1 MDPFR
6 RFGILALLAFSGP
19 AHGMGTGADCA
30 ATAGCVEG
38 QGSSAAGES
47 PAVQV
52 APPAAAGSLLAIP
65 RLAAPPP
72 LERFVR
78 LAGADGDPSDCPE
91 SVCGVRVSDFR
102 QREPGDGTPVSR
114 ATYAYLSYDDRNLY
128 VVFVCFEEPG
138 MLRARMVRRE
148 DIFSDD
154 RVGVFLD
161 TFNDRQRAYAF
172 VANPFGIQL
181 DGITTEGQ
189 GTDYS
194 FDTLWHSQGR
204 ITSRGFV
211 VWMAIPFRSL
221 RFSGDSVQTWGISL
235 GRLIPRNSE
244 ASYWP
249 YVTRRKN
256 SFVAQFARLEGLER
270 ISPGRN
276 LQFIPYGLFARAR
289 TLAPGGVPPAEPGFV
304 RETEARGGL
313 DAKVVLRDA
322 FTLDVALNPDFSHV
336 ESDEPQVTINQ
347 RFEVFFPEKR
357 PFFIEN
363 TGFFQTRQNL
373 FFTRRV
379 VDPQFGARLTGKVNR
394 WAIGLLAIDDRAP
407 DRTAPTSGL
416 AANGSGA
423 RAAIGVG
430 RLQREFGRQS
440 NAGMLITTWH
450 RGDTRSTV
458 YSTDTRIS
466 LDPNWFFSGQISV
479 SDDRAADG
487 ARRIGAAG
495 LAEIAHS
502 GRHMRYFSRYVDRSP
517 EFIARLGFVPR
528 VDVRLMEHFA
538 DYTWRPEGRR
548 LHSHGP
554 SVYTLAN
561 WDRRNRVQDWIV
573 RTGYGFAFTGQG
585 SLTVEHTESLEL
597 FQELKFRKRVTGM
610 SFETEWLS
618 WLGFYSGYSL
628 GREVN
633 FFPAPGLA
641 PFVADSTGG
650 FARLDF
656 RPLPQLRVE
665 QSYIYSRLA
674 TGAEP
679 SLAGVPANTSIFNNH
694 LTRTRVH
701 YQFTRELSLRAILDY
716 SAVLPNSDLVGLE
729 RSKRL
734 GADFL
739 LTYLLN
745 PGTAL
750 YVGYTDLYD
759 NLALDPGSPAGLRR
773 TRSPT
778 TSTGRQFFVK
788 MSYLLRF

>member
-1 MDPFR
+1 MVPFQ
-6 RFGILALLAFSGP
+6 RFGVLVLLVFTGP
-19 AHGMGTGADCA
+19 VFGMGTGADC
-30 ATAGCVEG
+30 
-38 QGSSAAGES
+38 
-47 PAVQV
+47 
-52 APPAAAGSLLAIP
+52 PAAAGCAEGSSASAAGASRAKQAGPPAVAESWLSIP
-65 RLAAPPP
+65 RVAAPPP
-72 LERFVR
+72 LDRFLR
-78 LAGADGDPSDCPE
+78 LASAAGEPAECPE
-91 SVCGVRVSDFR
+91 NVCGVRVSDFR
-102 QREPGDGTPVSR
+102 QREPGDGVPASR
-114 ATYAYLSYDDRNLY
+114 ETFAYLSYDDGNLY
-128 VVFVCFEEPG
+128 AVFVCFEEPE

-172 VANPFGIQL
+172 VSNPLGIQL

-194 FDTLWHSQGR
+194 FDTLWHSEGR
-204 ITSRGFV
+204 ITWHGFV

-221 RFSGDSVQTWGISL
+221 RFSGEAVQTWGISL
-235 GRLIPRNSE
+235 GRLMPRNSE

-249 YVTRRKN
+249 YVTRRMD

-289 TLAPGGVPPAEPGFV
+289 ALDLAGTSGPAFV
-304 RETEARGGL
+304 TDTEARGGL
-313 DAKVVLRDA
+313 DAKIVIRDA

-363 TGFFQTRQNL
+363 AGFFQTRQNL

-379 VDPQFGARLTGKVNR
+379 VDPQFGARLTGKANR
-394 WAIGLLAIDDRAP
+394 WAFGLLAMDDRASGGA
-407 DRTAPTSGL
+407 APVSGV
-416 AANGSGA
+416 AASGSGD
-423 RAAIGVG
+423 RAAIAVG
-430 RLQREFGRQS
+430 RVQREFGRQS

-450 RGDTRSTV
+450 RGDARSTV
-458 YSTDTRIS
+458 YSTDTRIR

-479 SDDRAADG
+479 SDDRAVG
-487 ARRIGAAG
+487 GVRRIGAAG

-517 EFIARLGFVPR
+517 EFTARLGFVPR

-548 LHSHGP
+548 LLSHGP
-554 SVYTLAN
+554 SLYALVN

-585 SLTVEHTESLEL
+585 LLTVEHTESLEL
-597 FQELKFRKRVTGM
+597 FQETEFRKRLTAV

-633 FFPAPGLA
+633 FFPGPGLA
-641 PFVADSTGG
+641 PFVADSMGG

-656 RPLPQLRVE
+656 RPLPRLRVE

-679 SLAGVPANTSIFNNH
+679 VLAGVPADTSIFNNH

-716 SAVLPNSDLVGLE
+716 SAVLPNSDLVALE

-750 YVGYTDLYD
+750 YLGYTDLYD
-759 NLALDPGSPAGLRR
+759 NLALDPGSPTGLRR
-773 TRSPT
+773 TRSPS

>member
-1 MDPFR
+1 MGPFR
-6 RFGILALLAFSGP
+6 RIGVLVLLALSGP
-19 AHGMGTGADCA
+19 AYGMGAGADCP
-30 ATAGCVEG
+30 ATAGCAEG
-38 QGSSAAGES
+38 SRANAAGKSAA
-47 PAVQV
+47 VKV
-52 APPAAAGSLLAIP
+52 APPAAAESKLSIP
-65 RLAAPPP
+65 RVAAPPP
-72 LERFVR
+72 LEHFLR
-78 LAGADGDPSDCPE
+78 LAGADGEPAECPE
-91 SVCGVRVSDFR
+91 SVCGIRVSDFR
-102 QREPGDGTPVSR
+102 QREPGDGVPASR
-114 ATYAYLSYDDRNLY
+114 ETYAYLSYDDRNLY

-172 VANPFGIQL
+172 VSNPLGIQL

-204 ITSRGFV
+204 ITPQGFV

-221 RFSGDSVQTWGISL
+221 RFSGEAVQTWGISL

-249 YVTRRKN
+249 YVTRRKD
-256 SFVAQFARLEGLER
+256 SFVAQFARLDGLER

-289 TLAPGGVPPAEPGFV
+289 ALELTGASSPAFV
-304 RETEARGGL
+304 TDTEARGGL
-313 DAKVVLRDA
+313 DAKIVIRDA

-363 TGFFQTRQNL
+363 AGFFQTRQNL

-394 WAIGLLAIDDRAP
+394 WAFGLLAMDDRASDRAAP
-407 DRTAPTSGL
+407 DSSL
-416 AANGSGA
+416 ATNGPGD
-423 RAAIGVG
+423 RAAIAVG
-430 RLQREFGRQS
+430 RVQREFGRQS

-450 RGDTRSTV
+450 RDDARSTV
-458 YSTDTRIS
+458 YSADTRIS
-466 LDPNWFFSGQISV
+466 LDPNWFFSGQISL
-479 SDDRAADG
+479 SDDRG
-487 ARRIGAAG
+487 SGGVRRIGAAG
-495 LAEIAHS
+495 LAEIAHT

-517 EFIARLGFVPR
+517 EFTSRLGFVPR
-528 VDVRLMEHFA
+528 VNVRLMEHFA
-538 DYTWRPEGRR
+538 DYTWRPGGRR
-548 LHSHGP
+548 LQSHGP
-554 SVYTLAN
+554 SIYALAN

-585 SLTVEHTESLEL
+585 SLTVEHSESLEL
-597 FQELKFRKRVTGM
+597 FQEVKFRKRITEM
-610 SFETEWLS
+610 NFETEWLS

-641 PFVADSTGG
+641 PFAADSMGG

-656 RPLPQLRVE
+656 RPLPHFRVE

-679 SLAGVPANTSIFNNH
+679 TIAGVPVDTSIFNNH

-716 SAVLPNSDLVGLE
+716 NAVLPNPNLVALE

-759 NLALDPGSPAGLRR
+759 NLALDPGSPTGLRR

>member
-1 MDPFR
+1 MGPFHR
-6 RFGILALLAFSGP
+6 IGVFVLLVSAGAAPGAGVECP
-19 AHGMGTGADCA
+19 AS
-30 ATAGCVEG
+30 TACND
-38 QGSSAAGES
+38 ANR
-47 PAVQV
+47 PP
-52 APPAAAGSLLAIP
+52 APPAESQLSLP
-65 RLAAPPP
+65 RIAAPPP
-72 LERFVR
+72 LEQFLR
-78 LAGADGDPSDCPE
+78 LAGAPGEPADCPE
-91 SVCGVRVSDFR
+91 NLCGVRVSDFR
-102 QREPGDGTPVSR
+102 QREPGDGVPASR
-114 ATYAYLSYDDRNLY
+114 ETYAYLSYDDKNLY
-128 VVFVCFEEPG
+128 VVFLCFEEPEL
-138 MLRARMVRRE
+138 LRARMVRRE

-194 FDTLWHSQGR
+194 FDTLWHSEGR
-204 ITSRGFV
+204 ITEHGFV
-211 VWMAIPFRSL
+211 VWIAIPFKSL
-221 RFSGDSVQTWGISL
+221 RFSREVAAGGQTWGISL

-249 YVTRRKN
+249 YVTRRKD
-256 SFVAQFARLEGLER
+256 SFVAQFARLDGLER

-289 TLAPGGVPPAEPGFV
+289 TLDLFGTSGPAFATD
-304 RETEARGGL
+304 TEARGGL
-313 DAKVVLRDA
+313 DAKIVIRDA

-336 ESDEPQVTINQ
+336 ESDEPQVTINR

-363 TGFFQTRQNL
+363 AGFFQTRQNL

-394 WAIGLLAIDDRAP
+394 WAFGLLAMDDRAP
-407 DRTAPTSGL
+407 DRAAPVSGV
-416 AANGSGA
+416 AASGSGD
-423 RAAIGVG
+423 RAAIAVG
-430 RLQREFGRQS
+430 RVQREFGRQS

-450 RGDTRSTV
+450 RGDARSTV
-458 YSTDTRIS
+458 YSADTRLS

-479 SDDRAADG
+479 SDNRSVTG
-487 ARRIGAAG
+487 VRRIGAAG

-517 EFIARLGFVPR
+517 EFTARLGFVPR
-528 VDVRLMEHFA
+528 VDLRTMEHFA
-538 DYTWRPEGRR
+538 DYHWRPEGRR
-548 LHSHGP
+548 LQSHGP
-554 SVYTLAN
+554 SVYALVN
-561 WDRRNRVQDWIV
+561 WDRRDRVQDWIV
-573 RTGYGFAFTGQG
+573 STGYGFAFTGQG
-585 SLTVEHTESLEL
+585 LLTLEHTEALEL
-597 FQELKFRKRVTGM
+597 FQEMAFRKRVTEIG
-610 SFETEWLS
+610 FETEWLS
-618 WLGFYSGYSL
+618 WLSLYTGYSL

-633 FFPAPGLA
+633 FFPGPGLV
-641 PFVADSTGG
+641 PFVADSTSGY
-650 FARLDF
+650 ARLDF
-656 RPLPQLRVE
+656 RPLPRLRVD

-674 TGAEP
+674 TGAELA
-679 SLAGVPANTSIFNNH
+679 LAGVPADTSIFNNH

-716 SAVLPNSDLVGLE
+716 NAVLPNSDLVALE
-729 RSKRL
+729 HSKRL

-750 YVGYTDLYD
+750 YIGYTDLYD
-759 NLALDPGSPAGLRR
+759 NLALDPTSPSGLRR